1 MADYGKAIIK
11 LNQKGKSEREISELL
26 DVPKTTVHKII
37 VKYNETGTTDRRR
50 GSGRPRT
57 ARTPANK
64 RKIKERIQ
72 RNPSSRKNSKRKMAA
87 VLGIGRESV
96 GNILHKDL
104 GMKSRKEAEGQ
115 NLEDGKDALG
125 KFFIFF
131 MTFPFFRLL
140 RRFGGGRHR
149 LIMFSDEAWYDIE
162 QAHNTQNDR
171 NCSEQPLPL
180 NDRIIP
186 RQQHPKQVMVWAG
199 VGHGVKTPLF
209 FVPAGVSING
219 EVYREFSRTEVFPWA
234 RRHYGNRH
242 WVFMQDPAPAHKAIE
257 TQNLIRANV
266 PEFIEVD
273 ISPQR
278 NNGE

>member
-1 MADYGKAIIK
+1 
-11 LNQKGKSEREISELL
+11 
-26 DVPKTTVHKII
+26 
-37 VKYNETGTTDRRR
+37 
-50 GSGRPRT
+50 
-57 ARTPANK
+57 
-64 RKIKERIQ
+64 
-72 RNPSSRKNSKRKMAA
+72 MAA

-115 NLEDGKDALG
+115 NLEDGKIQKRAERC
-125 KFFIFF
+125 
-131 MTFPFFRLL
+131 PRLL

-149 LIMFSDEAWYDIE
+149 LIMFSDEAWYDTE

-171 NCSEQPLPL
+171 NWSEQPLPL

-186 RQQHPKQVMVWAG
+186 RQQQPKQVMVWAG

-219 EVYREFSRTEVFPWA
+219 EVYREFLRTEVFPWA

-242 WVFMQDPAPAHKAIE
+242 WVFMQDLAPAHNAIE
-257 TQNLIRANV
+257 TQDLIRANV

-278 NNGE
+278 NNGEWPATSPDLNPLDYSIWNELKRRACVKSIRQLRR